1 MPDKCHTRG
10 RLGDANSLQ
19 KMQFA
24 KSRVLHWLTAMTGS
38 RAVLWLFLLAQACD
52 GAFTYAGVRIYGI
65 AAEGNVILATWM
77 MLVGPFPTLV
87 VAKAVAAGGGVL
99 LYAHGIHRT
108 LALLT
113 LFYLVGAI

>member
-1 MPDKCHTRG
+1 
-10 RLGDANSLQ
+10 
-19 KMQFA
+19 MQFA

-77 MLVGPFPTLV
+77 MLVGPFPTLF

-113 LFYLVGAI
+113 LFYLVGAIGPWLVIFQMR